1 MPHLIIKLQCLFI
14 KSPWVS
20 MLSILEIKKNKGSK
34 SGGVGK
40 YKFKNFYSEK
50 KNYNLSV

>member
-34 SGGVGK
+34 SGGVGR
-40 YKFKNFYSEK
+40 NDAER
-50 KNYNLSV
+50 